1 MGSGAGWPGHPCSH
15 PRPRGAGGHLD
26 FDLVPRDVHVDPRL
40 EGLVLHAL
48 AHGLPHIPRVVMN
61 VGWISIA
68 GKPWI
73 AVWSV
78 ISRWS
83 VWFLENIFLFG
94 AS

>member
-1 MGSGAGWPGHPCSH
+1 
-15 PRPRGAGGHLD
+15 
-26 FDLVPRDVHVDPRL
+26 
-40 EGLVLHAL
+40 
-48 AHGLPHIPRVVMN
+48 MN